1 MALDNANGEAR
12 VRIKYL
18 NRENMDWVLQRL
30 EDVRAY
36 NAGLITE
43 IPQLLTDLPSVSQL
57 S

>member
-1 MALDNANGEAR
+1 LDNANGEAR
-12 VRIKYL
+12 VRIKYV
-18 NRENMDWVLQRL
+18 NRENMDWVIQRL

-43 IPQLLTDLPSVSQL
+43 VPELLADLPSVSQL